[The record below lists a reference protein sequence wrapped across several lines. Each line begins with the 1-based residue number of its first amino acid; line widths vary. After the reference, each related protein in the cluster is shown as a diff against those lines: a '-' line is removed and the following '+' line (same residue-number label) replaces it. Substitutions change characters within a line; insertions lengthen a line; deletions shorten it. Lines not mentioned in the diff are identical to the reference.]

1 MASYSIELNDSKIII
16 LITKEKIMKKKKILL
31 FSILTLLALLIG
43 IGYIYTQNNKI
54 QYGYIVDPTQIG
66 PVGYEA
72 NLLENSIASINTIL
86 ESSDG
91 DVLIMLKDGTLIHFP
106 IKDENSF
113 SQLDSVYK
121 EEGHWIM
128 NTSSRTEFI
137 INKVIFSNNKQKKVK
152 VSTMTTFIVQNPLE
166 TGFIVTD
173 KSKIKLLDKQFHLKD
188 SFTINDSSEKILD
201 FIK

>member
-1 MASYSIELNDSKIII
+1 
-16 LITKEKIMKKKKILL
+16 MKKKKILL